1 MLAQFFDLS
10 IPIYER
16 NIRVKINVDDNLT
29 ATRFRN
35 KIWQAI
41 ISFSFNYE
49 FFIIIYVLFT
59 LIDSHV
65 WNFYLE

>member
-16 NIRVKINVDDNLT
+16 NIRVKINVDVNVDDNLT
-29 ATRFRN
+29 
-35 KIWQAI
+35 
-41 ISFSFNYE
+41 
-49 FFIIIYVLFT
+49 YVLFT

-65 WNFYLE
+65 WNFYLK